1 MSRAFAHGTMDEFDE
16 VARTEVQPGWD
27 VVDADGD
34 LIGVVD
40 DVREG
45 SFTVRPHGPL
55 SPMVDVAFRDIES
68 ADDGR
73 VDLAVS
79 AAELGRRADSAP

>member
-1 MSRAFAHGTMDEFDE
+1 MSHASPGDMDEFDE

-27 VVDADGD
+27 IVDADGD

-40 DVREG
+40 EVREG
-45 SFTVRPHGPL
+45 SFTVRLPGPL
-55 SPMVDVAFRDIES
+55 SPMVDVSFTDIES

-79 AAELGRRADSAP
+79 AAELGRRTDPAG